1 MAGLRNN
8 KKMKFYAHRGASA
21 DFPEHTMAAYRGA
34 IEQGALG
41 FECDIRVT
49 KDEVLILW
57 HDANMKKEAKSAA
70 IIANRTYAE
79 IKQIYPAVMTLNELL
94 DLAIENKK
102 SLALE
107 TKHPVPTGNRVEEL
121 VVAELHKRKDAIKKS
136 GIDVAIMSFSWFA
149 IEKIKK
155 MDPTIKTVMLLGDI
169 TNKITRRFTSAQ
181 VIGPSVEMIRKSPE
195 LISEIKNS
203 GKELYVWT
211 VDSTEDLQYCASVG
225 VDIVMTNR
233 PAHARSVMAVREGK
247 ADFALVPIENSVEG
261 VVARTLDELAMGE
274 PLVIAGEVTLPVSF
288 SLMTKPGTQNIK
300 RIATHPHAESQCRA
314 FIAKNYPNAEIIP
327 TASTAAAAEAI
338 SRGEFDA
345 AIAAEVAAAHYG
357 LEVIAKNIGDNNGA
371 VTRFVLVSKPG
382 ALSAPTGHDRTSLAL
397 YIDIDHAGA
406 LLEILTEFAKR
417 DVNLTFIQS
426 RPTGRVLGDYHFI
439 IDAEGHVN
447 DPSVSQALE
456 GLREI
461 CDEIRFLG
469 SYPRES
475 SK

>member
-1 MAGLRNN
+1 MVGLRNN

-79 IKQIYPAVMTLNELL
+79 IKQIYPAVMTLDELL

-203 GKELYVWT
+203 GKDLYVWT

-233 PAHARSVMAVREGK
+233 PAHARSV
-247 ADFALVPIENSVEG
+247 
-261 VVARTLDELAMGE
+261 
-274 PLVIAGEVTLPVSF
+274 
-288 SLMTKPGTQNIK
+288 
-300 RIATHPHAESQCRA
+300 
-314 FIAKNYPNAEIIP
+314 
-327 TASTAAAAEAI
+327 
-338 SRGEFDA
+338 
-345 AIAAEVAAAHYG
+345 
-357 LEVIAKNIGDNNGA
+357 
-371 VTRFVLVSKPG
+371 
-382 ALSAPTGHDRTSLAL
+382 
-397 YIDIDHAGA
+397 
-406 LLEILTEFAKR
+406 
-417 DVNLTFIQS
+417 
-426 RPTGRVLGDYHFI
+426 LGY
-439 IDAEGHVN
+439 
-447 DPSVSQALE
+447 S
-456 GLREI
+456 
-461 CDEIRFLG
+461 
-469 SYPRES
+469 
-475 SK
+475 

>member
-1 MAGLRNN
+1 MVGLRNN

-70 IIANRTYAE
+70 IIANCTYAE

-136 GIDVAIMSFSWFA
+136 GIDVVIMSFSWFA

-233 PAHARSVMAVREGK
+233 PAHARSV
-247 ADFALVPIENSVEG
+247 
-261 VVARTLDELAMGE
+261 
-274 PLVIAGEVTLPVSF
+274 
-288 SLMTKPGTQNIK
+288 
-300 RIATHPHAESQCRA
+300 
-314 FIAKNYPNAEIIP
+314 
-327 TASTAAAAEAI
+327 
-338 SRGEFDA
+338 
-345 AIAAEVAAAHYG
+345 
-357 LEVIAKNIGDNNGA
+357 
-371 VTRFVLVSKPG
+371 
-382 ALSAPTGHDRTSLAL
+382 
-397 YIDIDHAGA
+397 
-406 LLEILTEFAKR
+406 
-417 DVNLTFIQS
+417 
-426 RPTGRVLGDYHFI
+426 LGY
-439 IDAEGHVN
+439 
-447 DPSVSQALE
+447 S
-456 GLREI
+456 
-461 CDEIRFLG
+461 
-469 SYPRES
+469 
-475 SK
+475 

>member
-79 IKQIYPAVMTLNELL
+79 IEQIYPAVMTLNELL

-181 VIGPSVEMIRKSPE
+181 VIGPSVEMVRKSPE

-233 PAHARSVMAVREGK
+233 PAHARSV
-247 ADFALVPIENSVEG
+247 
-261 VVARTLDELAMGE
+261 
-274 PLVIAGEVTLPVSF
+274 
-288 SLMTKPGTQNIK
+288 
-300 RIATHPHAESQCRA
+300 
-314 FIAKNYPNAEIIP
+314 
-327 TASTAAAAEAI
+327 
-338 SRGEFDA
+338 
-345 AIAAEVAAAHYG
+345 
-357 LEVIAKNIGDNNGA
+357 
-371 VTRFVLVSKPG
+371 
-382 ALSAPTGHDRTSLAL
+382 
-397 YIDIDHAGA
+397 
-406 LLEILTEFAKR
+406 
-417 DVNLTFIQS
+417 
-426 RPTGRVLGDYHFI
+426 LGY
-439 IDAEGHVN
+439 
-447 DPSVSQALE
+447 S
-456 GLREI
+456 
-461 CDEIRFLG
+461 
-469 SYPRES
+469 
-475 SK
+475 

>member
-107 TKHPVPTGNRVEEL
+107 TKNPVQTGNRVEEL

-233 PAHARSVMAVREGK
+233 PAHARSV
-247 ADFALVPIENSVEG
+247 
-261 VVARTLDELAMGE
+261 
-274 PLVIAGEVTLPVSF
+274 
-288 SLMTKPGTQNIK
+288 
-300 RIATHPHAESQCRA
+300 
-314 FIAKNYPNAEIIP
+314 
-327 TASTAAAAEAI
+327 
-338 SRGEFDA
+338 
-345 AIAAEVAAAHYG
+345 
-357 LEVIAKNIGDNNGA
+357 
-371 VTRFVLVSKPG
+371 
-382 ALSAPTGHDRTSLAL
+382 
-397 YIDIDHAGA
+397 
-406 LLEILTEFAKR
+406 
-417 DVNLTFIQS
+417 
-426 RPTGRVLGDYHFI
+426 LGY
-439 IDAEGHVN
+439 
-447 DPSVSQALE
+447 S
-456 GLREI
+456 
-461 CDEIRFLG
+461 
-469 SYPRES
+469 
-475 SK
+475 

>member
-79 IKQIYPAVMTLNELL
+79 IKEIYPAVMTLNELL

-107 TKHPVPTGNRVEEL
+107 TKHPVPTGNRAEEL

-155 MDPTIKTVMLLGDI
+155 MDPTIKTVMLLHDF
-169 TNKITRRFTSAQ
+169 NQKLSRRFTSAKA
-181 VIGPSVEMIRKSPE
+181 IGPSVEMIKKSPE
-195 LISEIKNS
+195 LVSEIKNS
-203 GKELYVWT
+203 EKELYVWT

-233 PAHARSVMAVREGK
+233 PAHARSV
-247 ADFALVPIENSVEG
+247 
-261 VVARTLDELAMGE
+261 
-274 PLVIAGEVTLPVSF
+274 
-288 SLMTKPGTQNIK
+288 
-300 RIATHPHAESQCRA
+300 
-314 FIAKNYPNAEIIP
+314 
-327 TASTAAAAEAI
+327 
-338 SRGEFDA
+338 
-345 AIAAEVAAAHYG
+345 
-357 LEVIAKNIGDNNGA
+357 
-371 VTRFVLVSKPG
+371 
-382 ALSAPTGHDRTSLAL
+382 
-397 YIDIDHAGA
+397 
-406 LLEILTEFAKR
+406 
-417 DVNLTFIQS
+417 
-426 RPTGRVLGDYHFI
+426 LGY
-439 IDAEGHVN
+439 
-447 DPSVSQALE
+447 S
-456 GLREI
+456 
-461 CDEIRFLG
+461 
-469 SYPRES
+469 
-475 SK
+475 

>member
-34 IEQGALG
+34 IDQGALG
-41 FECDIRVT
+41 FECDIRIT
-49 KDEVLILW
+49 KDEVPILW

-107 TKHPVPTGNRVEEL
+107 IKHPVPTGNRVEEL
-121 VVAELHKRKDAIKKS
+121 VIAELHKRENAIKKS

-155 MDPTIKTVMLLGDI
+155 MDPSIKTVMLLGDF
-169 TNKITRRFTSAQ
+169 TKKITRRFTSAQ

-195 LISEIKNS
+195 LVTEIKSS

-233 PAHARSVMAVREGK
+233 PAHARSV
-247 ADFALVPIENSVEG
+247 
-261 VVARTLDELAMGE
+261 
-274 PLVIAGEVTLPVSF
+274 
-288 SLMTKPGTQNIK
+288 
-300 RIATHPHAESQCRA
+300 
-314 FIAKNYPNAEIIP
+314 
-327 TASTAAAAEAI
+327 
-338 SRGEFDA
+338 
-345 AIAAEVAAAHYG
+345 
-357 LEVIAKNIGDNNGA
+357 
-371 VTRFVLVSKPG
+371 
-382 ALSAPTGHDRTSLAL
+382 
-397 YIDIDHAGA
+397 
-406 LLEILTEFAKR
+406 
-417 DVNLTFIQS
+417 
-426 RPTGRVLGDYHFI
+426 LGY
-439 IDAEGHVN
+439 
-447 DPSVSQALE
+447 S
-456 GLREI
+456 
-461 CDEIRFLG
+461 
-469 SYPRES
+469 
-475 SK
+475 

>member
-8 KKMKFYAHRGASA
+8 KEMKFYAHRGASA

-41 FECDIRVT
+41 FECDIRLT
-49 KDEVLILW
+49 KDEVLVLW

-155 MDPTIKTVMLLGDI
+155 MDPLIKTVMLLGDI

-233 PAHARSVMAVREGK
+233 PAHARSV
-247 ADFALVPIENSVEG
+247 
-261 VVARTLDELAMGE
+261 
-274 PLVIAGEVTLPVSF
+274 
-288 SLMTKPGTQNIK
+288 
-300 RIATHPHAESQCRA
+300 
-314 FIAKNYPNAEIIP
+314 
-327 TASTAAAAEAI
+327 
-338 SRGEFDA
+338 
-345 AIAAEVAAAHYG
+345 
-357 LEVIAKNIGDNNGA
+357 
-371 VTRFVLVSKPG
+371 
-382 ALSAPTGHDRTSLAL
+382 
-397 YIDIDHAGA
+397 
-406 LLEILTEFAKR
+406 
-417 DVNLTFIQS
+417 
-426 RPTGRVLGDYHFI
+426 LGY
-439 IDAEGHVN
+439 
-447 DPSVSQALE
+447 S
-456 GLREI
+456 
-461 CDEIRFLG
+461 
-469 SYPRES
+469 
-475 SK
+475 

>member
-1 MAGLRNN
+1 MVGLRNN

-41 FECDIRVT
+41 FECDIRLT

-181 VIGPSVEMIRKSPE
+181 VIGPSVEMVRKSPE

-233 PAHARSVMAVREGK
+233 PAHARSV
-247 ADFALVPIENSVEG
+247 
-261 VVARTLDELAMGE
+261 
-274 PLVIAGEVTLPVSF
+274 
-288 SLMTKPGTQNIK
+288 
-300 RIATHPHAESQCRA
+300 
-314 FIAKNYPNAEIIP
+314 
-327 TASTAAAAEAI
+327 
-338 SRGEFDA
+338 
-345 AIAAEVAAAHYG
+345 
-357 LEVIAKNIGDNNGA
+357 
-371 VTRFVLVSKPG
+371 
-382 ALSAPTGHDRTSLAL
+382 
-397 YIDIDHAGA
+397 
-406 LLEILTEFAKR
+406 
-417 DVNLTFIQS
+417 
-426 RPTGRVLGDYHFI
+426 LGY
-439 IDAEGHVN
+439 
-447 DPSVSQALE
+447 S
-456 GLREI
+456 
-461 CDEIRFLG
+461 
-469 SYPRES
+469 
-475 SK
+475 

>member
-57 HDANMKKEAKSAA
+57 HDAN
-70 IIANRTYAE
+70 N
-79 IKQIYPAVMTLNELL
+79 PAVMTLNELL

-155 MDPTIKTVMLLGDI
+155 MDSTIKTVMLLGDI

-233 PAHARSVMAVREGK
+233 PAHARSV
-247 ADFALVPIENSVEG
+247 
-261 VVARTLDELAMGE
+261 
-274 PLVIAGEVTLPVSF
+274 
-288 SLMTKPGTQNIK
+288 
-300 RIATHPHAESQCRA
+300 
-314 FIAKNYPNAEIIP
+314 
-327 TASTAAAAEAI
+327 
-338 SRGEFDA
+338 
-345 AIAAEVAAAHYG
+345 
-357 LEVIAKNIGDNNGA
+357 
-371 VTRFVLVSKPG
+371 
-382 ALSAPTGHDRTSLAL
+382 
-397 YIDIDHAGA
+397 
-406 LLEILTEFAKR
+406 
-417 DVNLTFIQS
+417 
-426 RPTGRVLGDYHFI
+426 LGY
-439 IDAEGHVN
+439 
-447 DPSVSQALE
+447 S
-456 GLREI
+456 
-461 CDEIRFLG
+461 
-469 SYPRES
+469 
-475 SK
+475 

>member
-41 FECDIRVT
+41 FECDVRIT

-57 HDANMKKEAKSAA
+57 HDANMKKEANNPA

-121 VVAELHKRKDAIKKS
+121 IVAELHKREDAIKKS
-136 GIDVAIMSFSWFA
+136 GIEVAIMSFSWFA

-155 MDPTIKTVMLLGDI
+155 MDRNIKTVMLLHDF
-169 TNKITRRFTSAQ
+169 NQKLSRRFTSAP
-181 VIGPSVEMIRKSPE
+181 VIGPSVEMIKKSPE
-195 LISEIKNS
+195 LVTEIKKS

-233 PAHARSVMAVREGK
+233 PAHARSV
-247 ADFALVPIENSVEG
+247 
-261 VVARTLDELAMGE
+261 
-274 PLVIAGEVTLPVSF
+274 
-288 SLMTKPGTQNIK
+288 
-300 RIATHPHAESQCRA
+300 
-314 FIAKNYPNAEIIP
+314 
-327 TASTAAAAEAI
+327 
-338 SRGEFDA
+338 
-345 AIAAEVAAAHYG
+345 
-357 LEVIAKNIGDNNGA
+357 
-371 VTRFVLVSKPG
+371 
-382 ALSAPTGHDRTSLAL
+382 
-397 YIDIDHAGA
+397 
-406 LLEILTEFAKR
+406 
-417 DVNLTFIQS
+417 
-426 RPTGRVLGDYHFI
+426 LGY
-439 IDAEGHVN
+439 
-447 DPSVSQALE
+447 S
-456 GLREI
+456 
-461 CDEIRFLG
+461 
-469 SYPRES
+469 
-475 SK
+475 